1 VNDQQPPAHV
11 SDGETLA
18 RFVMSE
24 RWVRENGSVR
34 PDAFVPPPDLNLS
47 VTRHLALSTPRLWER
62 GANVAE
68 ERAKTLLG
76 RADVSAA
83 AVRRTSPLEI
93 VAARLDRN
101 PEHAHIVGWPTEKP
115 RQKMLAQLLAA
126 SATYVAAPPS

>member
-47 VTRHLALSTPRLWER
+47 VTRHHNLSTEQLWER
-62 GANVAE
+62 GASVAV
-68 ERAKTLLG
+68 ERTKTLLG
-76 RADVSAA
+76 RADVLAA
-83 AVRRTSPLEI
+83 AVRRTSPLDV

-101 PEHAHIVGWPTEKP
+101 PAHAHIVGWPTDKP
-115 RQKMLAQLLAA
+115 AQKMLAQVLAA
-126 SATYVAAPPS
+126 SATYAAAPPA